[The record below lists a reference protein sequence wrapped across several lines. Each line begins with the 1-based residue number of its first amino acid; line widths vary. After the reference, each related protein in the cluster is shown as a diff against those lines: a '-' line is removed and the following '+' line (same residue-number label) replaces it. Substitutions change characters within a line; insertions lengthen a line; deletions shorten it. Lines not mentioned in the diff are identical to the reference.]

1 MSRSVSFA
9 RGLWQRLLPWLLPI
23 LLLLFWQLA
32 SVAGWLNHRVLP
44 APTEVLV
51 AFWQLLSSGDLFRHL
66 AVSFARVAAGF
77 VIGAGL
83 GLLLGLLTG
92 VSRLGETLLDTTLQ
106 MLRNIPPLA
115 ILPLVILWFGIDE
128 SAKVF
133 LVAFAVL
140 FPVYLN
146 TYHGIRSLD
155 PQLLEMARS
164 YGLSGNALFRQV
176 VLPGALPSIL
186 VGIRYA
192 LGIAW
197 IILIVAE
204 TLSATSGIG
213 YLAANARE
221 FLQTDIV
228 VLSILLY
235 AALGKAVDVAA
246 RLLEK
251 RWLRWHPSY
260 FKAA

>member
-1 MSRSVSFA
+1 MSQTLFHRNA
-9 RGLWQRLLPWLLPI
+9 RRAVPWLVPAA
-23 LLLLFWQLA
+23 LLAGWQLA
-32 SVAGWLNHRVLP
+32 SLQGWLNHRVLP
-44 APTEVLV
+44 APSEVL
-51 AFWQLLSSGDLFRHL
+51 AATWRLAASGELLRHL
-66 AVSFARVAAGF
+66 ASSFGRAASGF
-77 VIGAGL
+77 AIGAGL
-83 GLLLGLLTG
+83 GLVLGLIAGL
-92 VSRLGETLLDTTLQ
+92 SRFGEALFDTTLQ

-133 LVAFAVL
+133 LVAFGTL

-155 PQLLEMARS
+155 PALLEMAKS
-164 YGLSGNALFRQV
+164 YGVSGGALFRHV

-186 VGIRYA
+186 VGVRYA

-204 TLSATSGIG
+204 TLAASSGIG

-221 FLQTDIV
+221 FMQTDIV

-235 AALGKAVDVAA
+235 ALLGKAVDVAA
-246 RLLEK
+246 RALER
-251 RWLRWHPSY
+251 RWLQWHPSY
-260 FKAA
+260 LTTH

>member
-1 MSRSVSFA
+1 MSRPILSSI
-9 RGLWQRLLPWLLPI
+9 GQRLLPWLVPALI
-23 LLLLFWQLA
+23 VLLWQLFA
-32 SVAGWLNHRVLP
+32 SAGWLNSRVLP
-44 APTEVLV
+44 APWHVLQ
-51 AFWQLLSSGDLFRHL
+51 AGWNLTISGELAHHL
-66 AVSFARVAAGF
+66 WVSFGRAGIGF
-77 VIGAGL
+77 GIGASL
-83 GLLLGLLTG
+83 GLLLGLISGL
-92 VSRLGETLLDTTLQ
+92 SRLGETLLDTTLQ

-128 SAKVF
+128 TAKLF
-133 LVAFAVL
+133 LVAFGTL

-146 TYHGIRSLD
+146 TWHGIRTLD
-155 PQLLEMARS
+155 PGLLEMARS
-164 YGLSGNALFRQV
+164 YGLRGWALFLHV
-176 VLPGALPSIL
+176 ILPGALPSIM

-204 TLSATSGIG
+204 TLAANSGIG

-235 AALGKAVDVAA
+235 ALLGKGVDLSV
-246 RLLEK
+246 RLLE
-251 RWLRWHPSY
+251 RRLLAWHP
-260 FKAA
+260 ALQAQQ

>member
-1 MSRSVSFA
+1 MSRSHA
-9 RGLWQRLLPWLLPI
+9 LAQGLWQRLLPWLVPI

-51 AFWQLLSSGDLFRHL
+51 AFWQLLSSGD
-66 AVSFARVAAGF
+66 
-77 VIGAGL
+77 
-83 GLLLGLLTG
+83 
-92 VSRLGETLLDTTLQ
+92 
-106 MLRNIPPLA
+106 
-115 ILPLVILWFGIDE
+115 
-128 SAKVF
+128 
-133 LVAFAVL
+133 
-140 FPVYLN
+140 
-146 TYHGIRSLD
+146 
-155 PQLLEMARS
+155 
-164 YGLSGNALFRQV
+164 LFRQV

-213 YLAANARE
+213 YLASNARE

-246 RLLEK
+246 RALEK

>member
-1 MSRSVSFA
+1 MKSA
-9 RGLWQRLLPWLLPI
+9 RRRLPEEHGHVTFCALAQGLWQRLLPWLVPI

-66 AVSFARVAAGF
+66 AVSFARVASGF

-83 GLLLGLLTG
+83 GLAFGLLAG
-92 VSRLGETLLDTTLQ
+92 VSRLGEALFDTTLQ

-164 YGLSGNALFRQV
+164 YGLSGKALFRQV
-176 VLPGALPSIL
+176 VLPAPCRRFWWASATRWALPGS
-186 VGIRYA
+186 
-192 LGIAW
+192 
-197 IILIVAE
+197 
-204 TLSATSGIG
+204 S
-213 YLAANARE
+213 
-221 FLQTDIV
+221 
-228 VLSILLY
+228 
-235 AALGKAVDVAA
+235 
-246 RLLEK
+246 
-251 RWLRWHPSY
+251 
-260 FKAA
+260 

>member
-9 RGLWQRLLPWLLPI
+9 RGLWQRLLPWLVP
-23 LLLLFWQLA
+23 LLLVIGWQIA
-32 SVAGWLNHRVLP
+32 SLSGWLNHRVLP
-44 APTEVLV
+44 APSEVLV

-66 AVSFARVAAGF
+66 AVSFARVASGF

-83 GLLLGLLTG
+83 GLAFGLLAG
-92 VSRLGETLLDTTLQ
+92 VSRLGEALFDTTLQ

-133 LVAFAVL
+133 LVAFGVL

-213 YLAANARE
+213 YLASNARE

-235 AALGKAVDVAA
+235 AALGKVVDVAA
-246 RLLEK
+246 RALEK